1 MSRARPLLLALA
13 GLLLPIGLALGI
25 YLTSAGSLAAVP
37 TVIEPPAQ
45 VARGTSTATQ
55 ETTSTESTPTETT
68 AGDDGRDA
76 DVSGKCDEPEHKLDP
91 ECDPRNAR
99 DDSSGPGSGSDS
111 DSSGQGSGGS
121 GSNSGSGSSGSG
133 SSGSGGGGGDSS
145 GHGSGDDD

>member
-37 TVIEPPAQ
+37 TVIDPPAQ

-55 ETTSTESTPTETT
+55 ETSSTESTPTETT
-68 AGDDGRDA
+68 AGDDDRDA
-76 DVSGKCDEPEHKLDP
+76 GVSDKCDEPEHRLDP

-99 DDSSGPGSGSDS
+99 DDSSGPGSGS
-111 DSSGQGSGGS
+111 
-121 GSNSGSGSSGSG
+121 NSGSGSSGSG
-133 SSGSGGGGGDSS
+133 SSGSGDDSS

>member
-45 VARGTSTATQ
+45 IARGTSTSTQ
-55 ETTSTESTPTETT
+55 ETTSTEPTPTETSG
-68 AGDDGRDA
+68 GDDDRDE

-91 ECDPRNAR
+91 ECDPRTAR
-99 DDSSGPGSGSDS
+99 DDSSGPGSG
-111 DSSGQGSGGS
+111 DSSGGGSGGS

-133 SSGSGGGGGDSS
+133 GGGGDSS
-145 GHGSGDDD
+145 GNGSGDDD

>member
-45 VARGTSTATQ
+45 VARGTSTSTQ
-55 ETTSTESTPTETT
+55 EKSSTESTPTETT
-68 AGDDGRDA
+68 AGDDE
-76 DVSGKCDEPEHKLDP
+76 DVSGKCDEPEHRLDP
-91 ECDPRNAR
+91 ECDPRNAS
-99 DDSSGPGSGSDS
+99 DDSSGP
-111 DSSGQGSGGS
+111 GS

>member
-68 AGDDGRDA
+68 AGDDDE
-76 DVSGKCDEPEHKLDP
+76 DVSGKCDEPEHRLDP
-91 ECDPRNAR
+91 ECDPRNAS
-99 DDSSGPGSGSDS
+99 DDSSGP
-111 DSSGQGSGGS
+111 GS

-133 SSGSGGGGGDSS
+133 SSGSGGGDSS

>member
-13 GLLLPIGLALGI
+13 GLLFPIGLALGI

-55 ETTSTESTPTETT
+55 ETTSTESTPMETT
-68 AGDDGRDA
+68 AGNDDRDE
-76 DVSGKCDEPEHKLDP
+76 DVSGKCDEPEHRLDP
-91 ECDPRNAR
+91 ECDPRNAS
-99 DDSSGPGSGSDS
+99 DDSSGPGSGS
-111 DSSGQGSGGS
+111 
-121 GSNSGSGSSGSG
+121 NSGSG

>member
-37 TVIEPPAQ
+37 TVIDPPAQ
-45 VARGTSTATQ
+45 VARGTSTAQ
-55 ETTSTESTPTETT
+55 ETSSTESTPTETT
-68 AGDDGRDA
+68 AGDDDRDA
-76 DVSGKCDEPEHKLDP
+76 GVSDKCDEPEHRLDP

-99 DDSSGPGSGSDS
+99 DDSSGPGSGS
-111 DSSGQGSGGS
+111 
-121 GSNSGSGSSGSG
+121 NSGSGSNDS
-133 SSGSGGGGGDSS
+133 GGDSS

>member
-45 VARGTSTATQ
+45 VARGTSTSTQ
-55 ETTSTESTPTETT
+55 ETSSTESTPTETT
-68 AGDDGRDA
+68 AGDDE
-76 DVSGKCDEPEHKLDP
+76 DVSGKCDEPEHRLDP
-91 ECDPRNAR
+91 ECDPRNAS
-99 DDSSGPGSGSDS
+99 DDSSGP
-111 DSSGQGSGGS
+111 GS